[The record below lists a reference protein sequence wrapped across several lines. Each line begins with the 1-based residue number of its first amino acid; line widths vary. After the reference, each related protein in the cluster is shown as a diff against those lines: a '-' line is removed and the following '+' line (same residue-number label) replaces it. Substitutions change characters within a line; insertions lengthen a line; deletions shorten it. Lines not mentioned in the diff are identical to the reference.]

1 MKELNFS
8 NADII
13 TEDNK
18 LIFTNR
24 VKEDDDIKI
33 DNTAILLK
41 ELETNKTITANYSLI
56 TFDSLIGSE
65 IIVRNNLTC
74 YGDIECEKLNVYGD
88 LKCYGNINAK
98 SIYIKGDSTISSAYI
113 EHGEVEHNLFAD
125 LSLEITK
132 ELHVNGN
139 IICNEGIM
147 GDGIIYCKHV
157 YAQEYLEI
165 ETKGKNINN
174 SNDNIKKGNIIN
186 NYDKVLLKIQDSESI
201 NEFLNSIE
209 YEEATKNIN
218 LILDEIDQ
226 RIPSLDN
233 EYDERELI
241 DILKKLSNIDRKYK
255 FDSFILKVIDKI
267 QDSKKIDDLYEYLKL
282 INYKYKLPD
291 YMFGLDLCRYTFN
304 NFLDK
309 QKDNIKNMNIDSIK
323 TNEDFAKS
331 LLLLESN
338 KDYFTKEEYIYILGE
353 LYKKIGVALKLVAKN
368 LNIEL

>member
-8 NADII
+8 NADIT

-41 ELETNKTITANYSLI
+41 EIETTKTMTANYSLI

-65 IIVRNNLTC
+65 ITVRNNLTC

-88 LKCYGNINAK
+88 LKCYGNINAET
-98 SIYIKGDSTISSAYI
+98 IDIKGDAIVSSVYI
-113 EHGEVEHNLFAD
+113 EYGKVDQNLFAD
-125 LSLEITK
+125 SSLEIIK
-132 ELHVNGN
+132 ELHVKGN
-139 IICNEGIM
+139 ILCNEGII
-147 GDGIIYCKHV
+147 GTGVIYCNNI

-165 ETKGKNINN
+165 ETKG
-174 SNDNIKKGNIIN
+174 
-186 NYDKVLLKIQDSESI
+186 ESI
-201 NEFLNSIE
+201 NNITSNIESGDITNSYDKLLLKLQDSTDMSEFLNSIE
-209 YEEATKNIN
+209 YEEAIKNIN
-218 LILDEIDQ
+218 LIIEEIDQ

-233 EYDERELI
+233 EHDERELI

-255 FDSFILKVIDKI
+255 FDSFILKIIDKI

-282 INYKYKLPD
+282 INYKHKLPE

-338 KDYFTKEEYIYILGE
+338 KDYFTKEEYIFILGE